1 MPHVSMGHALGIAYL
16 IDHPAGDEEVG
27 GDLAPSWISMGSTL
41 DSADLLVHL
50 TLSYLIYLS
59 FHLAIYR
66 ANTRA
71 IGHTIGWTHD
81 RLDTRLIGHTIDW
94 THDRTHN

>member
-27 GDLAPSWISMGSTL
+27 GGLAPSWICMGSML
-41 DSADLLVHL
+41 ECADLLVHL
-50 TLSYLIYLS
+50 TLSYLIYIS

-71 IGHTIGWTHD
+71 IGHTIG
-81 RLDTRLIGHTIDW
+81 
-94 THDRTHN
+94 